1 MEVRPQLERD
11 PTGGWVCSCDSDTA
25 WGATPEQAFSRWLD
39 RFQYRGPDLPI
50 NFSYGGVDS
59 RETDR
64 RA

>member
-1 MEVRPQLERD
+1 MEIRPTIIRLEAG
-11 PTGGWVCSCDSDTA
+11 TWACTCDSDTA

>member
-39 RFQYRGPDLPI
+39 RFQYQGPGLPI
-50 NFSYGGVDS
+50 NFFDGGVNS
-59 RETDR
+59 PETDR
-64 RA
+64 RT

>member
-1 MEVRPQLERD
+1 MEIRPTMIRLEAG
-11 PTGGWVCSCDSDTA
+11 TWVCRCDA
-25 WGATPEQAFSRWLD
+25 AEGFGETPEDAYVAWLG

-64 RA
+64 RT